1 VELRGLQPGDEV
13 LVYADLP
20 RDRPFDVQLDGPQGA
35 RHTVATA
42 EVTRP
47 LLERAWV
54 NARIQRLGHQ
64 RDTLAGADEDLR
76 EALKKQ
82 IVELSTRH
90 RVMSDYTALLVLET
104 EADYARFNI
113 DRRALADIM
122 MVGANGIDLLNR
134 RAPGYQIAAPPPS
147 AIEQEARTRGVLG
160 VLGGPTG
167 GKRGGL
173 ANLVGRDGAP
183 PLGAAGGLTGNQV
196 GDSFGSGGLGLRGT
210 GQGGGGAGEGTI
222 GLGNLGTVGHGGGS
236 GAGRGLGGA
245 PAGRPAAPAAAPP
258 AEIAADTAAAAPAPR
273 AEAAKP
279 AAAARPMPEPRMA
292 KEAKAEREPR
302 RAAKARASD
311 EEAPRRPGAGYGSG
325 LGRRQRVTG
334 IPYIQEGQPTVRG
347 SLDTNIIRRVIRAH
361 VAEVRACYERQ
372 LRVNPGLSGRV
383 TLQLVIGPQGDVVN
397 VQRQSTTMSS
407 PPLDACLIATARRWR
422 FPAPAGGGAVM
433 VTYPFTFQPAGGTE
447 TSWTPPPPAPPP
459 PPPAPIARGGGPQA
473 TSTIPYEGKLLEVMT
488 LLKRGQAKQALG
500 KALVWREEQPG
511 DVLALVALGEA
522 LEALGQRTWAARAYG
537 SLIDLFPSR
546 ADLRRFAGERLD
558 RLGLKDPAA
567 LALAVDTYQKAVKP
581 LAW

>member
-1 VELRGLQPGDEV
+1 
-13 LVYADLP
+13 
-20 RDRPFDVQLDGPQGA
+20 
-35 RHTVATA
+35 
-42 EVTRP
+42 
-47 LLERAWV
+47 
-54 NARIQRLGHQ
+54 
-64 RDTLAGADEDLR
+64 
-76 EALKKQ
+76 
-82 IVELSTRH
+82 
-90 RVMSDYTALLVLET
+90 
-104 EADYARFNI
+104 
-113 DRRALADIM
+113 
-122 MVGANGIDLLNR
+122 
-134 RAPGYQIAAPPPS
+134 
-147 AIEQEARTRGVLG
+147 
-160 VLGGPTG
+160 
-167 GKRGGL
+167 
-173 ANLVGRDGAP
+173 
-183 PLGAAGGLTGNQV
+183 
-196 GDSFGSGGLGLRGT
+196 
-210 GQGGGGAGEGTI
+210 
-222 GLGNLGTVGHGGGS
+222 
-236 GAGRGLGGA
+236 
-245 PAGRPAAPAAAPP
+245 
-258 AEIAADTAAAAPAPR
+258 
-273 AEAAKP
+273 
-279 AAAARPMPEPRMA
+279 MA

-558 RLGLKDPAA
+558 RLGLKDTAA
-567 LALAVDTYQKAVKP
+567 LALSVYTYQKAVKQRPDHPASHRNLAYALLRAGRPEAAFEAIVAGTRQQYPQGRFAGVDQILREDVGLIAAAWLKREPQKEALVRDRVRGAGGDIPTQASLRFVLVWETDANDVDFHIHDGRAGHAYYSQRQLPSGGELYADVTTGYGPECFTIPFAAGGKAPAYPYKLEAHYYSRGPMGYGMGKLQVLEHDGRGGLKLDERPYVIMVDRAFVDLGTVTGP
-581 LAW
+581 LK